1 MRWLLIGVLSLIIV
15 MASPI
20 ALQIL
25 PGEPIMGSERVL
37 ASESP
42 RILLQRGLEHYKAE
56 QFQTALQ
63 QWQQARA
70 RFEAQTDPWGESLTL
85 SYLSLAYQ
93 QLGQLGAAEQSLQ
106 DSLQRLK
113 PLDIKRYSPEQTAIY
128 AKVLNAQGKLQW
140 LQGDFEVALQ
150 TWQEAT
156 QAYLA
161 VGDVTGG
168 AISQI
173 NQARVLQYLGLNH
186 QAKTLLETV
195 YQGIQQ
201 QPNNDLKA
209 TGLYNLSS
217 VLRQIGD
224 LDTALSLLQEGI
236 SLNTQLSQ
244 TSNLFLELG
253 NTEWLLANRDETIG
267 RQSEAEQHIQS
278 AQAAYQQA
286 IDTNNSPLAQLNLFR
301 LWVER
306 NHIAQAMQKLPQ
318 VQQAMKQLPA
328 SRSAIHAHIHLA
340 ESLMKVQPS
349 LLEGSGSII
358 NDSAALQPEKIAEL
372 LSKAIKQAR
381 TLKDQRAEAYALGQ
395 LGTLYEH
402 MQQWADAQYLT
413 QQSLLTLETVD
424 APEIRYRWEWQLGRL
439 RQQQTDRQ
447 GAIQGYKSAIKSLQ
461 QVRNNLLSVNT
472 NVQFSFRDHVEPV
485 YREYIELL
493 LSDHNEQTQPLE
505 EAIQTVDQLQLA
517 ELENYLGCTLD
528 ARTVD
533 QVQDD
538 QTAILYPIILSDR
551 IAMIAQLPGK
561 TLYRETLI
569 AKETADT
576 TLLALQANLANPS
589 KTPEVLT
596 DAQTVYDW
604 LIRPLAMDLS
614 QASIQTLVFVLDGP
628 LRNIPMAVLYDG
640 EQYVIEKGYAVA
652 IAPRLQLFTPET
664 ADPSLRVLMGGVEL
678 SQEIKQTQFPAIAKV
693 REELDG
699 ISQYVD
705 SSNVLLN
712 ESFTHQNLRQQ
723 LETGNFSA
731 IHWKTHGVFSSDPD
745 ETYVVAYEEQI
756 SAQDL
761 NNLIWLGSRGGVHPL
776 ELVVLSACETA
787 QGDKRAVLGLAGLA
801 ARTGTRSV
809 LSTLWIAQDTPNT
822 QFMIRFY
829 ELLTQPGM
837 SIANAVRQ
845 AQLSL
850 IHDYGYTT
858 PYIWA
863 NYLLIGSWL

>member
-1 MRWLLIGVLSLIIV
+1 MRWCLLIGLISLAITLVTPAV
-15 MASPI
+15 MPTAMDVALGRTNVSLAAASPQE
-20 ALQIL
+20 LL
-25 PGEPIMGSERVL
+25 KKGL
-37 ASESP
+37 AYYE
-42 RILLQRGLEHYKAE
+42 IEHYA
-56 QFQTALQ
+56 QAIQ
-63 QWQQARA
+63 QWQQANLS
-70 RFEAQTDPWGESLTL
+70 FKTDPWGQALIL
-85 SYLSLAYQ
+85 SYLSLAQQ
-93 QLGQLGAAEQSLQ
+93 QLGLLDEASQSLQ
-106 DSLQRLK
+106 DSLSLIDPVDLRTISASQ
-113 PLDIKRYSPEQTAIY
+113 AVIY
-128 AKVLNAQGKLQW
+128 AKVLNTQGKLRW
-140 LQGDFEVALQ
+140 LQGDADVALAHWRSAAQ
-150 TWQEAT
+150 TYRQAGDEAG
-156 QAYLA
+156 
-161 VGDVTGG
+161 V
-168 AISQI
+168 AIAQI

-209 TGLYNLSS
+209 AGLYNLSS

-236 SLNTQLSQ
+236 SLNTQPSQ

-253 NTEWLLANRDETIG
+253 NTEWLLAHRDGTIG
-267 RQSEAEQHIQS
+267 RQAEAEQHSQS

-286 IDTNNSPLAQLNLFR
+286 INTNDSPLAQLNLFR

-306 NHIAQAMQKLPQ
+306 NQIAQAMQLLPQ
-318 VQQAMKQLPA
+318 VQRAIGQLPA

-340 ESLMKVQPS
+340 ESLMKVQSS
-349 LLEGSGSII
+349 LTESSSSVIHTT
-358 NDSAALQPEKIAEL
+358 LQPKEIAKL
-372 LSKAIKQAR
+372 LSKAIQQAR
-381 TLKDQRAEAYALGQ
+381 ILKDQRAEAYALGQ

-402 MQQWADAQYLT
+402 MQQWADAQHLT
-413 QQSLLTLETVD
+413 QQALLTLETVD

-447 GAIQGYKSAIKSLQ
+447 GAIQGYKSAIRSLQ

-493 LSDHNEQTQPLE
+493 LSDHDEQTQPLE

-604 LIRPLAMDLS
+604 LIRPLATDLN

-640 EQYVIEKGYAVA
+640 EQYLIEKGYAVA
-652 IAPRLQLFTPET
+652 IAPRLQIFTPET
-664 ADPSLRVLMGGVEL
+664 ANPSLRVLMGGMEL

-712 ESFTHQNLRQQ
+712 ESFTHQNLQQQ